1 MATLKVTNKQ
11 LRLIQQALD
20 FYLRVGI
27 GQMNSILDHPTYSHI
42 LQDKLRP
49 QKEIEV
55 GDRTEYGE
63 VVEIV
68 DDWIKTKGTWG
79 GEEEIRTYTK
89 EEVKLS
95 VDWTKYHSIQANALK
110 ILNKGR
116 NELLQENFPDTVSYG
131 INNSSVDESCR
142 VAYDIFQVIRH
153 ELWKK
158 EDEKDLFVRASS
170 VLLSTDEANKIKCEV
185 D

>member
-11 LRLIQQALD
+11 LRLIQQALN
-20 FYLRVGI
+20 FYVRVGI
-27 GQMNSILDHPTYSHI
+27 GQMNSILDHPTYSQS

-55 GDRTEYGE
+55 GDETERGE
-63 VVEIV
+63 VVEIG
-68 DDWIKTKGTWG
+68 DGWIKTKGTWG
-79 GEEEIRTYTK
+79 GEEEIRTWKT

-95 VDWTKYHSIQANALK
+95 VDWTKYHSIQANGLK
-110 ILNKGR
+110 ILNEGR
-116 NELLQENFPDTVSYG
+116 NELLQETLSNTGSYG
-131 INNSSVDESCR
+131 INNPSVDESCR

-153 ELWKK
+153 EFWKK

-170 VLLSTDEANKIKCEV
+170 VLPSTDEVNKIECEV